1 MYISP
6 NWHQHVIC
14 LTPSWST
21 TKEFLPRHEISN
33 NVVRTTRNSSDQ
45 PAHTFLLENSLT
57 VKPPNILRQ
66 ILDPFHTTIST
77 FIQSCSENKVT
88 QCAFCWAHHHI
99 RRQNSVIFFT
109 SLSLY
114 ETVVF
119 IYKVYLYH
127 IPLFT
132 QLVVLNFW
140 RCVYIKLGLVALLYM
155 DNKGAAQPAHPHSL
169 ISAFIMRLFIER
181 DVTESISDTISDF
194 LWVDFFINLIYT
206 GVISPLSLERRDGHG
221 QTSVRMRTR

>member
-1 MYISP
+1 MDTNDSCWGFLLQKKLNFDGKCGPRVWRFQCFSSSSNEDIYISP

-45 PAHTFLLENSLT
+45 PAHTFLLEYSLT

-88 QCAFCWAHHHI
+88 QCAFC
-99 RRQNSVIFFT
+99 
-109 SLSLY
+109 
-114 ETVVF
+114 
-119 IYKVYLYH
+119 
-127 IPLFT
+127 
-132 QLVVLNFW
+132 
-140 RCVYIKLGLVALLYM
+140 
-155 DNKGAAQPAHPHSL
+155 
-169 ISAFIMRLFIER
+169 
-181 DVTESISDTISDF
+181 
-194 LWVDFFINLIYT
+194 
-206 GVISPLSLERRDGHG
+206 
-221 QTSVRMRTR
+221 